1 MGALIKACLKALTIK
16 NSGSECSESMGPTA
30 MLFMVPPNLKW
41 TATDMLNFD
50 AYLQTQI
57 HAAAGQRIYPLFGP
71 DVPIRKLT
79 VNKEGDVIPIQDDGT
94 PIFVRYGKITR
105 MFGTTEGGICY
116 AQVLE
121 SLLRAGY
128 SFVEV
133 DNANQVLMRAN
144 EDGTFSGIKTSF
156 MYSPSPDFADFKNPG
171 YIYFQMTID
180 VQEYVN
186 FGEIFQ
192 GDAAITDLTGLLDAE
207 VTDATGSSTTK
218 LKIGVETLCANTD
231 MVALV
236 GSPLAAVANFVVTA
250 TIAGTPVTITA
261 AAIVSGHIEL
271 TGTFASG
278 TEYTVALA
286 SVSTLFTNGVEGYEG
301 TQSVNITIP

>member
-16 NSGSECSESMGPTA
+16 NSGSECSESMGPTS

-128 SFVEV
+128 SFIEV

-144 EDGTFSGIKTSF
+144 EDGTFSG
-156 MYSPSPDFADFKNPG
+156 
-171 YIYFQMTID
+171 
-180 VQEYVN
+180 
-186 FGEIFQ
+186 
-192 GDAAITDLTGLLDAE
+192 
-207 VTDATGSSTTK
+207 
-218 LKIGVETLCANTD
+218 
-231 MVALV
+231 
-236 GSPLAAVANFVVTA
+236 
-250 TIAGTPVTITA
+250 
-261 AAIVSGHIEL
+261 
-271 TGTFASG
+271 
-278 TEYTVALA
+278 
-286 SVSTLFTNGVEGYEG
+286 
-301 TQSVNITIP
+301 